1 MKNNEKNKQQ
11 SFLSNKSNTH
21 NKTKDSLNQDK
32 TLDISK
38 SKYEKLLDPAIEN
51 YDETLEAENDEEELI
66 KLEENEKL
74 EYENKPDIELSEL
87 EASCFR

>member
-32 TLDISK
+32 TFDISK
-38 SKYEKLLDPAIEN
+38 SRNEGLLETAIEN
-51 YDETLEAENDEEELI
+51 YDETLEVENDEQELI

-74 EYENKPDIELSEL
+74 DSENQPDLELSEL
-87 EASCFR
+87 EATCFR